1 MDCIDL
7 FKKAAA
13 AMQTDP
19 RYLELDAARR
29 ENDNDQEL
37 QGLIGEFNLKRLD
50 LNNESA
56 KPEPDTAHVAEL
68 NQQLQATLVDDH
80 QAGGAVADLAGAGG
94 RADAAFGDQ
103 LDADVIRE
111 IRDFGVFA
119 EGDEPPHRLLIGRDR
134 GAIRLGQGA
143 LLGNAAMSRHSFMA
157 SSSSA
162 IMKRMSSDV
171 LRNW

>member
-68 NQQLQATLVDDH
+68 NQQVN
-80 QAGGAVADLAGAGG
+80 DLYT
-94 RADAAFGDQ
+94 Q
-103 LDADVIRE
+103 I
-111 IRDFGVFA
+111 
-119 EGDEPPHRLLIGRDR
+119 
-134 GAIRLGQGA
+134 
-143 LLGNAAMSRHSFMA
+143 
-157 SSSSA
+157 
-162 IMKRMSSDV
+162 MSSEGMVRYNTAKKECEAMVSYIDAIINTAMNGGDPMTV
-171 LRNW
+171 QAPTGGCSQLVHEQNQECEEWQQTLCPKKLRMLIHRRFRP

>member
-56 KPEPDTAHVAEL
+56 KPEPDTAHVADL
-68 NQQLQATLVDDH
+68 NQQVNDLYTQIMSSEGMVRYNTAKKECEAMVSHIDAIINTAMNGGDPMTVQAPT
-80 QAGGAVADLAGAGG
+80 GGCTGHLW
-94 RADAAFGDQ
+94 
-103 LDADVIRE
+103 
-111 IRDFGVFA
+111 
-119 EGDEPPHRLLIGRDR
+119 RLPLR
-134 GAIRLGQGA
+134 
-143 LLGNAAMSRHSFMA
+143 RHSSQFVHEQNQECEEWQQTLCP
-157 SSSSA
+157 
-162 IMKRMSSDV
+162 KKLRM
-171 LRNW
+171 LIHRRFRP

>member
-56 KPEPDTAHVAEL
+56 KPEPDTAHVADL
-68 NQQLQATLVDDH
+68 NQQVN
-80 QAGGAVADLAGAGG
+80 DLYT
-94 RADAAFGDQ
+94 Q
-103 LDADVIRE
+103 IMSS
-111 IRDFGVFA
+111 
-119 EGDEPPHRLLIGRDR
+119 EGMVRYNTAKKECEAMLHLWRLPLR
-134 GAIRLGQGA
+134 
-143 LLGNAAMSRHSFMA
+143 RHSSQFVHEQNQECEEWQQTLCP
-157 SSSSA
+157 
-162 IMKRMSSDV
+162 KKLRM
-171 LRNW
+171 LIHRRFRR

>member
-37 QGLIGEFNLKRLD
+37 QD

-56 KPEPDTAHVAEL
+56 KPEPDTAHVADL
-68 NQQLQATLVDDH
+68 NQQVDDLYT
-80 QAGGAVADLAGAGG
+80 Q
-94 RADAAFGDQ
+94 
-103 LDADVIRE
+103 I
-111 IRDFGVFA
+111 
-119 EGDEPPHRLLIGRDR
+119 
-134 GAIRLGQGA
+134 
-143 LLGNAAMSRHSFMA
+143 
-157 SSSSA
+157 
-162 IMKRMSSDV
+162 MSSEGMVRYNTAKKECEAMVSHIDAIINTAMNGGDPMTV
-171 LRNW
+171 QAPTGGCTGSCSTCGGCH